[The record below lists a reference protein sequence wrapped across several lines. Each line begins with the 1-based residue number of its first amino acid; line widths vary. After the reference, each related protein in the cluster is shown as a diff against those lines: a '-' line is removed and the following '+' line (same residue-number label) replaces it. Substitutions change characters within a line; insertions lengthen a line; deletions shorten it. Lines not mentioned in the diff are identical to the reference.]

1 MKRSLFV
8 LQGGGPTPVIN
19 ATLAGIAETAGMQF
33 DSLWG
38 LRHSFEGREGAEVL
52 NLSYLIDSRKNKSLL
67 DSLAA
72 TPGALLGSSRKK
84 VVEQDLD
91 QVLQQMLAMGS
102 DALIGIGGNG
112 TMAALSMMVEYAAAN
127 GHDISVIGA
136 PKTVDNDLP
145 GVYAAPG
152 YGSAA
157 RFVSMAVRD
166 FDRDFQAMSTFDDV
180 TIFETMGRNT
190 GWIAAASVLLKEGDS
205 APNIVLVPERAV
217 DETALLEEIRSQHA
231 ERGSVFIVVNEML
244 NSSDGS
250 LIGETF
256 QNGPTDSLGRK
267 MYSLSFGTGNYLA
280 HKIWSELGLQSRCLR
295 PGNLARA
302 MSFCVSEPDR
312 LLARRTGRAAVKALT
327 NTQGSGQMV
336 TIDANLEFG
345 LQPFSDCTGV
355 RPIPDEFL
363 LPGMAGLQEAFHTYA
378 RPVIGMV
385 EPLFSLESLR

>member
-1 MKRSLFV
+1 
-8 LQGGGPTPVIN
+8 
-19 ATLAGIAETAGMQF
+19 
-33 DSLWG
+33 
-38 LRHSFEGREGAEVL
+38 
-52 NLSYLIDSRKNKSLL
+52 
-67 DSLAA
+67 
-72 TPGALLGSSRKK
+72 
-84 VVEQDLD
+84 
-91 QVLQQMLAMGS
+91 VLQQMLAMGS

-205 APNIVLVPERAV
+205 APNIILVPERAV

-280 HKIWSELGLQSRCLR
+280 HKIWSEIGLQSRCLR

-336 TIDANLEFG
+336 TIDANLEFR

-355 RPIPDEFL
+355 RPVPDEFL
-363 LPGMAGLQEAFHTYA
+363 SPGMGGVQEAFRTYA
-378 RPVIGMV
+378 RPLIGKC

>member
-205 APNIVLVPERAV
+205 APNIILVPERAV

-244 NSSDGS
+244 NSSDGN

>member
-1 MKRSLFV
+1 MSRTLFV
-8 LQGGGPTPVIN
+8 LQGGGPTAVVN
-19 ATLAGIAETAGMQF
+19 ATLAGIAETAGAQF

-38 LRHSFEGREGAEVL
+38 LRHSFEGKEGGEVL
-52 NLSYLIDSRKNKSLL
+52 DLSYLLNPGKNTTLL
-67 DSLAA
+67 DCLAT

-84 VVEQDLD
+84 VVEQDLER
-91 QVLQQMLAMGS
+91 VLEQMRAVGS

-112 TMAALSMMVEYAAAN
+112 TMAALAMMAEYASAN
-127 GHDISVIGA
+127 GHDLDVIGA

-166 FDRDFQAMSTFDDV
+166 YDQDFRAMSTFDDV

-190 GWIAAASVLLKEGDS
+190 GWVAAASVLLKEDDS
-205 APNIVLVPERAV
+205 GPNIILVPECPV
-217 DETALLEEIRSQHA
+217 NESALLQEIHCQHA

-244 NSSDGS
+244 NSSDGG

-267 MYSLSFGTGNYLA
+267 MYSLSLGTGNYLA
-280 HKIWSELGLQSRCLR
+280 HKIWSEFGLQSRCLR
-295 PGNLARA
+295 PGNLGRA

-312 LLARRTGRAAVKALT
+312 RLARRTGQAAVNALI
-327 NTQGSGQMV
+327 NDKGNGQMV
-336 TIDANLEFG
+336 TIDSNLEFG
-345 LQPFSDCTGV
+345 LQSLRDCTGV
-355 RPIPDEFL
+355 RPLPAEFL
-363 LPGMAGLQEAFHTYA
+363 LPGMDGFQQAFHTYA
-378 RPVIGMV
+378 RPLIGDV
-385 EPLFSLESLR
+385 EPLFSLESPR